1 MPVWFSVQATP
12 AKAFSVFPN
21 LLCKQGT
28 AGSSPATSTNYI
40 FFNEIISM
48 FSRLTTCYLGRGL
61 GVRITSRPPLLLFTS
76 PRLMLHFRL
85 RTPRHF
91 QEIRSNNTLD
101 KRDDG
106 DNQMKEKDD
115 DIVHPGNPKKTLIL
129 AQFSNS
135 RAP

>member
-1 MPVWFSVQATP
+1 
-12 AKAFSVFPN
+12 
-21 LLCKQGT
+21 
-28 AGSSPATSTNYI
+28 
-40 FFNEIISM
+40 
-48 FSRLTTCYLGRGL
+48 
-61 GVRITSRPPLLLFTS
+61 
-76 PRLMLHFRL
+76 MLHFRSW
-85 RTPRHF
+85 TPRHF

-135 RAP
+135 PWTRMLAYRR

>member
-1 MPVWFSVQATP
+1 
-12 AKAFSVFPN
+12 
-21 LLCKQGT
+21 
-28 AGSSPATSTNYI
+28 
-40 FFNEIISM
+40 
-48 FSRLTTCYLGRGL
+48 
-61 GVRITSRPPLLLFTS
+61 
-76 PRLMLHFRL
+76 MLHFRL

-106 DNQMKEKDD
+106 DNQMKEKEKEKDD

-135 RAP
+135 PWTPRPLLVDAVAARSGDVPARHKPSPCPLL